1 MKGISIIAMKKV
13 NIWLLVFLV
22 LSLLI
27 TGYIFSNSF
36 KDITHSEAES
46 DVVVEKVKPVV
57 DPDDSI
63 DDEVFSKYVRKTA
76 HVTEF
81 ALLGVCIG
89 GMMVCLYCKLGKV
102 FVSMPLLIVVLAGVC
117 DEFIQS
123 FNDRASSVSDVLIDS
138 AGGVLGLALCVG
150 AVYAFKT
157 WRKG

>member
-22 LSLLI
+22 LSLLT
-27 TGYIFSNSF
+27 TGYIFTNSF
-36 KDITHSEAES
+36 KDVTQSKSDS
-46 DVVVEKVKPVV
+46 DVVVDKIKPVV

-63 DDEVFSKYVRKTA
+63 DDETFDKYVRKTA

-89 GMMVCLYCKLGKV
+89 GVMVCLYCKVKKV
-102 FVSMPLLIVVLAGVC
+102 FVSMPLLIVVLVGVC

-123 FNDRASSVSDVLIDS
+123 FSDRASSVSDVLIDS

-150 AVYAFKT
+150 AVCAFKA